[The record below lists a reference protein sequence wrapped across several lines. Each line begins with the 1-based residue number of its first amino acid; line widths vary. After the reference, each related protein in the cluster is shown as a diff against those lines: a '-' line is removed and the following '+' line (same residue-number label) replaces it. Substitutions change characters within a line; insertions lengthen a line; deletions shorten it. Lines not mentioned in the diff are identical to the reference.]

1 MMYLLIGTEDIIG
14 IIYKRVTQRL
24 YYTTVHIIKKHFL
37 LLNII
42 YTHTTLS
49 IHIQHVHVPQDMFH
63 LVFIYYLLPIF
74 N

>member
-1 MMYLLIGTEDIIG
+1 MMYLLIGTDIIIG
-14 IIYKRVTQRL
+14 KYKEKGLYTQRL
-24 YYTTVHIIKKHFL
+24 YIK
-37 LLNII
+37 NIFYYI